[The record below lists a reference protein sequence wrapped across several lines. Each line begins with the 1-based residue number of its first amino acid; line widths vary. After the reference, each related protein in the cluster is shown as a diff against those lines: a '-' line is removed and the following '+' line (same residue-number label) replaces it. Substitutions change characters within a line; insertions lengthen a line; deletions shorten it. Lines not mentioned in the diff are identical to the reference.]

1 MRLEPPPSVPM
12 CSTPAPA
19 AAATTAP
26 PDEPPGV
33 VCGFQG
39 LRVTPVNG
47 LSVIAAQSLTQTI
60 SLIVVGTPSIADK
73 GAPLRQRAVDS
84 LAMAS
89 AASAAIS
96 EKALY

>member
-1 MRLEPPPSVPM
+1 MRIDPPPSVPM

-47 LSVIAAQSLTQTI
+47 LSVIAFQPNSGVVVRPMKIAPAARKRLTDGASCTHGSLD
-60 SLIVVGTPSIADK
+60 VVRLP
-73 GAPLRQRAVDS
+73 
-84 LAMAS
+84 
-89 AASAAIS
+89 
-96 EKALY
+96 